1 MLNVNTVAQALGPLA
16 KVQKNLEKV
25 SAKRLEAGQ
34 IKREQAR
41 VLTADS
47 LVDDAEMV
55 AADAILE
62 KLNKLLDPKQGD

>member
-1 MLNVNTVAQALGPLA
+1 MFVNTVEQALGPLA
-16 KVQKNLEKV
+16 KVQKSLEKV

-41 VLTADS
+41 GLTADS

-55 AADAILE
+55 AADAILV
-62 KLNKLLDPKQGD
+62 KLNRLLGPMED